1 MLLAGNIDGMTVD
14 AKALAESLIS
24 AVPFARTVGIE
35 ITDVRRGEDG
45 GGGDISATATLPDEE
60 RLHNHVAGPHAG
72 ALFALGETASG
83 AVVMAAFGEH
93 LALGTPLAVRAEI
106 AYRKLAVGPVQAV
119 ATLGRPVRDVLA
131 ELTAGERPEFPVTI
145 EITRADGA
153 VTTEMTV
160 VWTIRPHR

>member
-1 MLLAGNIDGMTVD
+1 MTVD
-14 AKALAESLIS
+14 AKVLATNLIS

-35 ITDVRRGEDG
+35 ITDVRVDG
-45 GGGDISATATLPDEE
+45 DDISATATLPDEE

-72 ALFALGETASG
+72 AIFTLGETASG

-93 LALGTPLAVRAEI
+93 LALGTPLAVRCDI
-106 AYRKLAVGPVQAV
+106 AYRKLAAGPVQAV
-119 ATLGRPVRDVLA
+119 ARLGRPVSEVLA
-131 ELTAGERPEFPVTI
+131 ELAAGERPEFPVTI
-145 EITRADGA
+145 EVTRADGA

>member
-1 MLLAGNIDGMTVD
+1 MTVD
-14 AKALAESLIS
+14 AKVLATNLIS

-35 ITDVRRGEDG
+35 ITDVRVDG
-45 GGGDISATATLPDEE
+45 DDISATATLPDEE

-72 ALFALGETASG
+72 AIFTLGETASG

-93 LALGTPLAVRAEI
+93 LALGTPLAVRSDI
-106 AYRKLAVGPVQAV
+106 AYRKLAAGPVQAV
-119 ATLGRPVRDVLA
+119 ARLGRPVSEVLA
-131 ELTAGERPEFPVTI
+131 ELAAGERPEFPVTI
-145 EITRADGA
+145 EVTRADGA

>member
-1 MLLAGNIDGMTVD
+1 MTFV
-14 AKALAESLIS
+14 AKALID

-35 ITDVRRGEDG
+35 ITDVRVDG
-45 GGGDISATATLPDEE
+45 DDISATATLPDEE

-72 ALFALGETASG
+72 AIFTLAETASG

-93 LALGTPLAVRAEI
+93 LALGTPLAVRADI
-106 AYRKLAVGPVQAV
+106 AYRKLAAGPVRAV
-119 ATLGRPVRDVLA
+119 ARLGRPVRDVLA
-131 ELTAGERPEFPVTI
+131 ELQTGERPEFPVAI
-145 EITRADGA
+145 EVTRADGA

>member
-1 MLLAGNIDGMTVD
+1 MTVD
-14 AKALAESLIS
+14 PPTLAAGLIA

-35 ITDVRRGEDG
+35 ITDVRVDG
-45 GGGDISATATLPDEE
+45 DDISATATLPDEE

-72 ALFALGETASG
+72 AIFTLAETASG

-93 LALGTPLAVRAEI
+93 LALGTPLAVRSEI

-119 ATLGRPVRDVLA
+119 ARLGRPVRDVIA
-131 ELTAGERPEFPVTI
+131 ELAAGERPEFPVAI
-145 EITRADGA
+145 EVTRADGA

>member
-1 MLLAGNIDGMTVD
+1 MLPAGNIGRMTVD
-14 AKALAESLIS
+14 SKALAEGLIS

-35 ITDVRRGEDG
+35 IADVRVDG
-45 GGGDISATATLPDEE
+45 DDISATATLPDEE

-83 AVVMAAFGEH
+83 AVVMAAFGAH
-93 LALGTPLAVRAEI
+93 LSLGTPLAVRADI

-119 ATLGRPVRDVLA
+119 ARLGRPVREVLA
-131 ELTAGERPEFPVTI
+131 ELAAGERPEFPVTI
-145 EITRADGA
+145 EVTRADGA

>member
-1 MLLAGNIDGMTVD
+1 MSIDS
-14 AKALAESLIS
+14 KALAEGLTA

-35 ITDVRRGEDG
+35 IVDVVADGDDVRVV
-45 GGGDISATATLPDEE
+45 ATLPDEE

-83 AVVMAAFGEH
+83 AVVMAAFGPH
-93 LALGTPLAVRAEI
+93 LALGMPLAVRADI
-106 AYRKLAVGPVQAV
+106 AYAKLALGPVRAT
-119 ATLGRPVRDVLA
+119 ATLGRRVDEVID
-131 ELTAGERPEFPVTI
+131 ELTAGGRPEFPVTI

-153 VTTEMTV
+153 VTTTMTV

>member
-1 MLLAGNIDGMTVD
+1 MTVD
-14 AKALAESLIS
+14 AKALAAGLIS

-35 ITDVRRGEDG
+35 IVDVVVE
-45 GGGDISATATLPDEE
+45 GDDIWAMATLPDEE

-83 AVVMAAFGEH
+83 AVVMAAFGPH
-93 LALGTPLAVRAEI
+93 LALGTPLAVRADI
-106 AYRKLAVGPVQAV
+106 AYKKLAVGEVR
-119 ATLGRPVRDVLA
+119 ATARLGRDVGAVLA
-131 ELTAGERPEFPVTI
+131 ELGSGERPEFPVI
-145 EITRADGA
+145 VEITRADGA

>member
-1 MLLAGNIDGMTVD
+1 MTVD
-14 AKALAESLIS
+14 AKALAAGLTS

-35 ITDVRRGEDG
+35 IVDVIIDG
-45 GGGDISATATLPDEE
+45 GGIRAVATLPDEE

-83 AVVMAAFGEH
+83 AVVTAAFGPH
-93 LALGTPLAVRAEI
+93 LALGTPLAVRADI
-106 AYRKLAVGPVQAV
+106 AYKKLAVGPVRAT
-119 ATLGRPVRDVLA
+119 ATLGRGVGEVLA
-131 ELTAGERPEFPVTI
+131 ELGNGVRPEFPVAV

-153 VTTEMTV
+153 VTTEMTI